1 MKELISE
8 RHIQI
13 MEKVKDWKESIKI
26 ASQPLLKDD
35 YIKSDYITAMISN
48 IEKFG
53 FYIVITDKVALPHS
67 RPENGALKT
76 GLSMLKLNKPV
87 MYGDEEVYL
96 ILVLSVKDE
105 KEHIDLLMRISQVF
119 EDGSI
124 VKNLL
129 ELNKKEEIINFL
141 SNY

>member
-1 MKELISE
+1 
-8 RHIQI
+8 
-13 MEKVKDWKESIKI
+13 
-26 ASQPLLKDD
+26 
-35 YIKSDYITAMISN
+35 
-48 IEKFG
+48 
-53 FYIVITDKVALPHS
+53 
-67 RPENGALKT
+67 
-76 GLSMLKLNKPV
+76 MLKLAKPV

-119 EDGSI
+119 EDESI

-129 ELNKKEEIINFL
+129 ELNSKEEIINFL

>member
-1 MKELISE
+1 MRELISE
-8 RHIQI
+8 RNIQI

-26 ASQPLLKDD
+26 ASQPLLEDN

-76 GLSMLKLNKPV
+76 GLSMLKLAKPV

-119 EDGSI
+119 EDESI

-129 ELNKKEEIINFL
+129 ELNSKEEIINFL

>member
-26 ASQPLLKDD
+26 ASQPLLEDD

-76 GLSMLKLNKPV
+76 GLSMLKLNKSV

-119 EDGSI
+119 EDESI

-129 ELNKKEEIINFL
+129 ELENKEEIINFL

>member
-1 MKELISE
+1 MRELISE
-8 RHIQI
+8 RNIQI
-13 MEKVKDWKESIKI
+13 MKRVKDWKESIKI
-26 ASQPLLKDD
+26 ASQPLLEND

-119 EDGSI
+119 EDESI

-129 ELNKKEEIINFL
+129 ELNNKEEIINFL

>member
-26 ASQPLLKDD
+26 ASQPLLEDD

-76 GLSMLKLNKPV
+76 GLSMLKLNKSV

-119 EDGSI
+119 EDESI

-129 ELNKKEEIINFL
+129 ELNNKEEIINFL

>member
-1 MKELISE
+1 MRELISE
-8 RHIQI
+8 RNIQI

-26 ASQPLLKDD
+26 ASQPLLEDN

-76 GLSMLKLNKPV
+76 GL
-87 MYGDEEVYL
+87 
-96 ILVLSVKDE
+96 
-105 KEHIDLLMRISQVF
+105 
-119 EDGSI
+119 
-124 VKNLL
+124 
-129 ELNKKEEIINFL
+129 
-141 SNY
+141 